1 MISNMLSLR
10 LPVLAALLLEVSS
23 FSVSPLLSGRAL
35 PAQRACASR
44 GLKRVNAMRSPP
56 VSRNLVMKGNEVVIE
71 PDYKVAAGFLAAGAA
86 LFALKAPAAG
96 VPIGALGVLFAVQT
110 GRVRFVLDD
119 EAFELKVKGQ
129 SEQQLDDSGENIV
142 VGGANRWKYPTWVN
156 YDFFPSLEFPIL
168 VYFKENQTPQEKW
181 GKGPGG
187 FDNRNNG
194 QIHFFPAICNTEQ
207 LNKVFIEK
215 GLPSERYNPK

>member
-1 MISNMLSLR
+1 
-10 LPVLAALLLEVSS
+10 
-23 FSVSPLLSGRAL
+23 
-35 PAQRACASR
+35 
-44 GLKRVNAMRSPP
+44 MRSPP

-71 PDYKVAAGFLAAGAA
+71 PDY
-86 LFALKAPAAG
+86 KAPAAG